1 MGIDPDRD
9 RVDRLV
15 LAEAGAGGRGMKERV
30 VVDLSRLPLHGLGS
44 ASVTW
49 WGTLAFMLIE
59 GTGFALVIAIYF
71 YLMSLAA
78 SWPLNA
84 RPPNLLPGTVVTV
97 ILVVST
103 VPNYLLSGW
112 AERQE
117 PRKVRIGMVVMSLLG
132 IAPLVA
138 RAFEFRALN
147 VSWDSNAYGSVI
159 WVLLGLH
166 TAHVVTDLIDT
177 LVLAILMFT
186 RHGSNRRRYGD
197 VQDNVMYWN
206 FVVVAW
212 LPIYACIYWIPR
224 L

>member
-1 MGIDPDRD
+1 MR
-9 RVDRLV
+9 
-15 LAEAGAGGRGMKERV
+15 ERV
-30 VVDLSRLPLHGLGS
+30 VADVSKLPLHGLRS

-49 WGTLAFMLIE
+49 WGTMAFMLIE

-71 YLMSLAA
+71 YLMSLAV

-84 RPPNLLPGTVVTV
+84 PPPNLLPGTVVTV
-97 ILVVST
+97 ILLVST
-103 VPNYLLSGW
+103 IPNYLLSAW
-112 AERQE
+112 AERQDLG
-117 PRKVRIGMVVMSLLG
+117 KVRTGMVVMSLLG
-132 IAPLVA
+132 IAPLIV
-138 RAFEFRALN
+138 RAFEFKALN
-147 VSWDSNAYGSVI
+147 VGWDSNAYGSIV

-166 TAHVVTDLIDT
+166 TTHIITDLVDT
-177 LVLAILMFT
+177 LVLTVLMFT

-206 FVVVAW
+206 FVVLAW